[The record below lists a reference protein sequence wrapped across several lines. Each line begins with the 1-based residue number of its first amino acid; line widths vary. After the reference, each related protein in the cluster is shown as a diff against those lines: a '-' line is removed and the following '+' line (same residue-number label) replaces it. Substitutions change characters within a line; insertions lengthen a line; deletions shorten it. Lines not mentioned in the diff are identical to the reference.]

1 MTSARG
7 SGRVGARWTGAILD
21 LYAGFVL
28 LYLFLPIFVI
38 VSYSFNKPEGKFNF
52 VWKAFSL
59 DAWRDPFLYP
69 ALVDAMKLSLKVA
82 AVSTTVATL
91 FGALIALA
99 LCRYS
104 WRGSGAVNMLLVLPL
119 TTPEVVLGSSLLSLF
134 LASNVASGFWT
145 IVIAHVMFS
154 VSYVALTVKARI
166 RGFDWTLEE
175 AAMDPA
181 PHRPRHR
188 RRGDAGLRAV
198 ARRFHHHPVQ
208 RRHQGHLSP
217 LCVWRAPGRVPAAD
231 QRAGDD
237 DPGGKP
243 HPARD
248 HQPVAEPSPET
259 GHYPAGPLAQQNGRN
274 GRLAPVLPMS
284 SRAALRL
291 PYPSGSFRTRFPVSW
306 NMALATAGASG
317 GTPGSPTPVGAASDG
332 TMCTST
338 FGIWSIRRTL

>member
-175 AAMDPA
+175 AAMDLGASPLRVVLKVTLPLIA
-181 PHRPRHR
+181 P
-188 RRGDAGLRAV
+188 GIAAAAMLAFALSLDDFIITLFNAGTRVTYPLYV
-198 ARRFHHHPVQ
+198 YGARR
-208 RRHQGHLSP
+208 
-217 LCVWRAPGRVPAAD
+217 AA
-231 QRAGDD
+231 
-237 DPGGKP
+237 
-243 HPARD
+243 
-248 HQPVAEPSPET
+248 
-259 GHYPAGPLAQQNGRN
+259 
-274 GRLAPVLPMS
+274 
-284 SRAALRL
+284 
-291 PYPSGSFRTRFPVSW
+291 FPPQINV
-306 NMALATAGASG
+306 LATMILVGSLILLGITSLWQNRRLKQAI
-317 GTPGSPTPVGAASDG
+317 TRPGH
-332 TMCTST
+332 
-338 FGIWSIRRTL
+338 